1 MTTGREAFFEVA
13 RSEGAR
19 YLFTNPGTT
28 ELPIFDEFAED
39 SHGLQLIMCLQEGVA
54 VGAADGYAQATNRPS
69 LINLHVTPGLANGIC
84 GIFNAHWSRSP
95 IVVTAGQQDT
105 RHLVQEPMLAG
116 DLQAMVR
123 QFCKYTYECRRPD
136 EIGIALRRAFK
147 DARTP
152 PAGPTFVSIPWDV
165 FDQDADFDI
174 PAPSEIDVR
183 ATASAD
189 AITKAAKILLDADRP
204 LIVAGDGIARA
215 EGVAELIRVAELI
228 GARVA
233 GEAIHGRFV
242 FPFDH
247 PLYGGMMAPMN
258 PGIRHSL
265 EQADVA
271 FIAAASAFSPFYP
284 SSIMAVPPNV
294 TLVQLDPSPVEIA
307 RVYPVAVGMVGDP
320 KASLRALGDEIERVR
335 TPDQTKRAEQRAKEA
350 AEQRAAGQ
358 QAMSQALEQKRS
370 ASPIPPVL
378 AVSEVCGALD
388 PDTIVVDESVTSTL
402 GVRSSL
408 HLSEPGSYFFT
419 RGGGLGF
426 GLPAAIGVKLARPD
440 RPVVAIVGDGTT
452 LYTPQALWTMAH
464 HQIPVVSV
472 ILNNASYL
480 ILKSGM
486 ASMQGKA
493 VKHDIWP
500 AMDIV
505 DPRVDFLSLA
515 RVFDVDAERV
525 ENVDDIA
532 PAVRKAAAS
541 GGPALVEVVVD
552 GRLGA

>member
-39 SHGLQLIMCLQEGVA
+39 SHGLELIMCLQEGVA

-84 GIFNAHWSRSP
+84 GIFNARWSRSP

-136 EIGIALRRAFK
+136 EIGIAMRRAFK

-152 PAGPTFVSIPWDV
+152 PTGPTFVSIPWDV
-165 FDQDADFDI
+165 FDQEADFDI
-174 PAPSEIDVR
+174 PAPSEIDVH

-189 AITKAAKILLDADRP
+189 SIAKAARMLLDAERP

-215 EGVAELIRVAELI
+215 DAVPELVRVAELL
-228 GARVA
+228 GSRVA
-233 GEAIHGRFV
+233 GEAIHGRLD

-247 PLYGGMMAPMN
+247 PLYAGMQAPMN
-258 PGIRHSL
+258 PGIRASL

-284 SSIMAVPPNV
+284 SSVMAVPPNV
-294 TLVQLDPSPVEIA
+294 TLVQLDPDPVEIA

-320 KASLRALGDEIERVR
+320 KRSLRALGDEIERVR
-335 TPDQTKRAEQRAKEA
+335 TPDQAKRAEARTKEA
-350 AEQRAAGQ
+350 AEQKEAGRS
-358 QAMSQALEQKRS
+358 ALAQALDQKRS
-370 ASPIPPVL
+370 TSPIRPIV
-378 AVSEVCGALD
+378 AVAEVCGALD
-388 PDTIVVDESVTSTL
+388 PEAVVVDESITATL

-408 HLSEPGSYFFT
+408 HLNEPGTYFFT

-486 ASMQGKA
+486 AGMQGKA
-493 VKHDIWP
+493 AKHDVWP

-505 DPRVDFLSLA
+505 DPRVDFLALA
-515 RVFDVDAERV
+515 RAFDVSAERV
-525 ENVDDIA
+525 ETVDDIA
-532 PAVRKAAAS
+532 PAIRKAVAS

>member
-1 MTTGREAFFEVA
+1 MTTGREAFFEA
-13 RSEGAR
+13 SRSEGAR

-39 SHGLQLIMCLQEGVA
+39 SHGLELIMCLQEGVA
-54 VGAADGYAQATNRPS
+54 VGAADGYAQATNKPA
-69 LINLHVTPGLANGIC
+69 LINLHVTPGLANGLC
-84 GIFNAHWSRSP
+84 GIFNARWSRSP

-136 EIGIALRRAFK
+136 EIAIAMRRAFK
-147 DARTP
+147 DAATP
-152 PAGPTFVSIPWDV
+152 PTGPTFVSIPWDV
-165 FDQDADFDI
+165 FDQEADFEI
-174 PAPSEIDVR
+174 PAKSEIDLG

-189 AITKAAKILLDADRP
+189 SIAKTARMLLDADRP

-215 EGVAELIRVAELI
+215 EAVAELVRVAELI

-233 GEAIHGRFV
+233 GEPIHGRLV

-247 PLYGGMMAPMN
+247 PLYAGMLAPMN
-258 PGIRHSL
+258 PGIRAAL

-284 SSIMAVPPNV
+284 TSVMAVPPNV
-294 TLVQLDPSPVEIA
+294 TLLQLDPDPVEIA
-307 RVYPVAVGMVGDP
+307 RIYPVAVGMVGDP
-320 KASLRALGDEIERVR
+320 KASLRALGEEVERVR
-335 TPDQTKRAEQRAKEA
+335 TPDQAKRAASRTKEI
-350 AEQRAAGQ
+350 AEQKAQIQAGLAA
-358 QAMSQALEQKRS
+358 SLEQKRS
-370 ASPIPPVL
+370 ASPIAPLV
-378 AVSEVCGALD
+378 AVSEIAEALE
-388 PDTIVVDESVTSTL
+388 PGTQVVDESITSTL
-402 GVRSSL
+402 GVRSTVK
-408 HLSEPGSYFFT
+408 LSEPGSYFFT

-464 HQIPVVSV
+464 HHVPVVSV

-486 ASMQGKA
+486 AGMQGKA
-493 VKHDIWP
+493 VKHDVWP

-515 RVFDVDAERV
+515 RAFDVPAERV
-525 ENVDDIA
+525 ETAGDIG
-532 PAVRKAAAS
+532 PAVRKAIAS
-541 GGPALVEVVVD
+541 GGPALVEIVVD

>member
-39 SHGLQLIMCLQEGVA
+39 SHGLELIMCLQEGVA

-69 LINLHVTPGLANGIC
+69 LINLHVTPGLANGLC
-84 GIFNAHWSRSP
+84 GIFNARWSRSP

-136 EIGIALRRAFK
+136 EIGIAMRRAFK
-147 DARTP
+147 DAATP
-152 PAGPTFVSIPWDV
+152 PSGPTFVSVPWDV
-165 FDQDADFDI
+165 FDQEADFDI
-174 PAPSEIDVR
+174 PAPSTLDVH
-183 ATASAD
+183 ATASAS
-189 AITKAAKILLDADRP
+189 AIAEAARMLLDADRP

-215 EGVAELIRVAELI
+215 EAVAELVRVAELL

-233 GEAIHGRFV
+233 GEAIHGRLN

-247 PLYGGMMAPMN
+247 PLYAGMMAPMN
-258 PGIRHSL
+258 PGIRASL
-265 EQADVA
+265 ETADVA

-284 SSIMAVPPNV
+284 SSVMAVPPNV
-294 TLVQLDPSPVEIA
+294 TLVQLDPDPVEIA

-320 KASLRALGDEIERVR
+320 KASLRALGDELERIR
-335 TPDQTKRAEQRAKEA
+335 PPEQAKRANARVKEA
-350 AEQRAAGQ
+350 GEQKAAGQ
-358 QAMSQALEQKRS
+358 AAMASAIEGKRS
-370 ASPIPPVL
+370 VSPMPPIV
-378 AVSEVCGALD
+378 AVAEVCGALD
-388 PDTIVVDESVTSTL
+388 PETIVVDESITSTL

-408 HLSEPGSYFFT
+408 RLNEPGSYFFT

-486 ASMQGKA
+486 AGMQGKA
-493 VKHDIWP
+493 AKHDVWP

-505 DPRVDFLSLA
+505 DPKVDFPALA
-515 RVFDVDAERV
+515 RAFDVPAERV
-525 ENVDDIA
+525 ETVDDIA
-532 PAVRKAAAS
+532 PAIRKAVAS

>member
-1 MTTGREAFFEVA
+1 MTTGREAFFEVP
-13 RSEGAR
+13 RSEGAK

-39 SHGLQLIMCLQEGVA
+39 AHGLELIMCLQEGVA

-84 GIFNAHWSRSP
+84 GIFNARWSRSP

-116 DLQAMVR
+116 DLIGMVD
-123 QFCKYTYECRRPD
+123 QFCKYTYECRRPE
-136 EIGIALRRAFK
+136 EIGIAMRRAFK
-147 DARTP
+147 EAASP
-152 PAGPTFVSIPWDV
+152 PQGPTFVSIPWDV

-174 PAPSEIDVR
+174 PAKSEIDLG
-183 ATASAD
+183 ATASPD
-189 AITKAAKILLDADRP
+189 SIAKTARMMLEADRP
-204 LIVAGDGIARA
+204 LIIAGDGIARA
-215 EGVAELIRVAELI
+215 EAVAELVRVAELL

-233 GEAIHGRFV
+233 GEPIHGRLN

-247 PLYGGMMAPMN
+247 PLYGGMLAPMN
-258 PGIRHSL
+258 PGIRAAL
-265 EQADVA
+265 EQADVG

-284 SSIMAVPPNV
+284 TSVMAVPPNV
-294 TLVQLDPSPVEIA
+294 TLLQLDPDPTEIA
-307 RVYPVAVGMVGDP
+307 RIYPVAVGMVGDP
-320 KASLRALGDEIERVR
+320 KSSLRALGDQIEKVR
-335 TPDQTKRAEQRAKEA
+335 TPEQAKRAEARAKEI
-350 AEQRAAGQ
+350 AEQK
-358 QAMSQALEQKRS
+358 AMIINGLMGSLEQKRG
-370 ASPIPPVL
+370 ASPMAPIV
-378 AVSEVCGALD
+378 AVSEIAGALE
-388 PDTIVVDESVTSTL
+388 PGTCVVDESITATL
-402 GVRSSL
+402 GVRSML
-408 HLSEPGSYFFT
+408 KLSEPGTYFFT

-464 HQIPVVSV
+464 HQVPVVSV
-472 ILNNASYL
+472 ILNNASYM
-480 ILKSGM
+480 ILKSGLAGM
-486 ASMQGKA
+486 GGKA
-493 VKHDIWP
+493 VKNDVWP

-515 RVFDVDAERV
+515 RAFDVPAERV
-525 ENVDDIA
+525 DSVDEVGG
-532 PAVRKAAAS
+532 AVRKALAS

-552 GRLGA
+552 GTLGA